1 MLGPMVFHAA
11 PDPQEREF
19 DRSLRPSTFT
29 EFVGQVQVRDNLGI
43 AIEAATGREEPI
55 DHVLLCGPPGLGK
68 TTLAHLIAQG
78 MEADIVITSGPALGA
93 PKDLAGTLTRLQR
106 NQVLFIDEIHRL
118 PKALEEY
125 LYSAMED
132 HAIDVVLD
140 PGPSGRSVR
149 LGVQPFTLVG
159 ATTREGLLSAAFRSR
174 FGIVERLEPYPSSDI
189 EQINMRAAARLGVTI
204 DKRAAELCAVRSRG
218 TPRMALR
225 ILRRVRDLAQVLEKP
240 SIDAT
245 TAEEGL
251 QRLRIDQL
259 GLEEVDRK
267 LLRALTQ
274 RGEAIGL
281 KTLAA
286 MIDEAEDTL
295 EEVLEPHLIRCGL
308 LARTPRGRI
317 ATSLTYQHL
326 GLPVPEGRSN
336 SGSDELP
343 FA

>member
-1 MLGPMVFHAA
+1 MVFHDLL
-11 PDPQEREF
+11 DPGEREF
-19 DRSLRPSTFT
+19 DRSLRPGTFA
-29 EFVGQVQVRDNLGI
+29 EFVGQEAIRDNLRI
-43 AIEAATGREEPI
+43 AIRAARERKEPL

-68 TTLAHLIAQG
+68 TTLAHLIAEG
-78 MEADIVITSGPALGA
+78 MQSDIVVTSGPALGA

-106 NQVLFIDEIHRL
+106 DQVLFIDEIHRL

-159 ATTREGLLSAAFRSR
+159 ATTREGLLTAAFRSR
-174 FGIVERLEPYPSSDI
+174 FGIVERLEPYPAADI
-189 EQINMRAAARLGVTI
+189 EQILRRAAVRLGI
-204 DKRAAELCAVRSRG
+204 GLDDAAAKRCAERSRG

-225 ILRRVRDLAQVLEKP
+225 ILRRVRDLAQVQQKRT
-240 SIDAT
+240 IDDAT
-245 TAEEGL
+245 AVEGL
-251 QRLRIDQL
+251 DRLRIDHL

-267 LLRALTQ
+267 LLRALVT
-274 RGEAIGL
+274 RGDAVGL

-286 MIDEAEDTL
+286 MVDEAEDTL
-295 EEVLEPHLIRCGL
+295 EDVLEPHLIRCGL
-308 LARTPRGRI
+308 LARTPRGRV
-317 ATSLTYQHL
+317 ATARAYEHL
-326 GLPVPEGRSN
+326 GLAEPAPGQRP
-336 SGSDELP
+336 GELP

>member
-1 MLGPMVFHAA
+1 MVFHDQ
-11 PDPQEREF
+11 PDPNEREF
-19 DRSLRPSTFT
+19 DRSLRPGTFAD
-29 EFVGQVQVRDNLGI
+29 FVGQEQIRDNLRI
-43 AIEAATGREEPI
+43 AIAAARERTEPL

-78 MEADIVITSGPALGA
+78 MGSDIVLTSGPALGA
-93 PKDLAGTLTRLQR
+93 PKDLAGTLTRLKR

-118 PKALEEY
+118 PKTLEEY

-174 FGIVERLEPYPSSDI
+174 FGILERLEPYPHKDI
-189 EQINMRAAARLGVTI
+189 EQILLRAAARLGVTLEPT
-204 DKRAAELCAVRSRG
+204 AAQLCAERSRG
-218 TPRMALR
+218 TPRMSLR
-225 ILRRVRDLAQVLEKP
+225 ILRRVRDLAQVQQKP
-240 SIDAT
+240 AIDAT
-245 TAEEGL
+245 AATEGL
-251 QRLRIDQL
+251 QRLRIDHL

-267 LLRALTQ
+267 LLRALIQ
-274 RGEAIGL
+274 RGDAIGL

-295 EEVLEPHLIRCGL
+295 EDVLEPHLIRCGL
-308 LARTPRGRI
+308 LARTPRGRV
-317 ATSLTYQHL
+317 ATPRAYEHL
-326 GLPVPEGRSN
+326 GLPPPAKSPG
-336 SGSDELP
+336 ELP

>member
-1 MLGPMVFHAA
+1 MVFHAA
-11 PDPQEREF
+11 PDPHEREF
-19 DRSLRPSTFT
+19 DRSLRPSTFP
-29 EFVGQVQVRDNLGI
+29 EFVGQEQIRDNLQI
-43 AIEAATGREEPI
+43 AIRAASERQEPL

-78 MEADIVITSGPALGA
+78 MAADIVLTSGPALGA

-159 ATTREGLLSAAFRSR
+159 ATTREGLLTAAFRSR
-174 FGIVERLEPYPSSDI
+174 FGIVERLEPYPAADI
-189 EQINMRAAARLGVTI
+189 EQILLRAADRLGVRLDGT
-204 DKRAAELCAVRSRG
+204 AAKLCAERSRG

-225 ILRRVRDLAQVLEKP
+225 ILRRVRDLAQVLELDA
-240 SIDAT
+240 IDAA
-245 TAEEGL
+245 TAEDGL
-251 QRLRIDQL
+251 QRLRIDHL

-274 RGEAIGL
+274 RGDAIGL

-295 EEVLEPHLIRCGL
+295 EDVLEPHLIRCGL
-308 LARTPRGRI
+308 LARTPRGRV
-317 ATSLTYQHL
+317 ATAAAYDHL
-326 GLPVPEGRSN
+326 GLDRPAGRP
-336 SGSDELP
+336 GTGELP